1 MARSRA
7 AEPGLAGGPGLG
19 RAGSEHGLHLA
30 CLTGVS
36 GRGGGPRWSSEPRAG
51 RTAVAAA
58 EAPGVSDGPRG
69 CAGAR
74 CAGSGVPGGGEWT
87 PHCQVPLAFMCI
99 LCPLSASPGSP
110 RLWLSG
116 SFWLGVTALLGG
128 LAVSLCRGT
137 GGRTINLS
145 SRPETPLYCQFVPN
159 PVFVTERGFGL
170 CRPLSVAADQRG
182 CQAARDRVR
191 PAPALARLG
200 LTSQAQRR
208 TGWTVRA
215 AAWHPPRGPARPRS
229 CPRPA
234 ASGAPSGPRVMLL
247 SSLLFPSPVSAT
259 AFYKAQPVI
268 EFVCEVL
275 DFKSIE
281 EQQKPLTDSQRVKFT
296 KEIKGQ

>member
-99 LCPLSASPGSP
+99 LCPVSASPGSP

-145 SRPETPLYCQFVPN
+145 SRPETPLYCQFFPN
-159 PVFVTERGFGL
+159 PVFVAERGFGL

-215 AAWHPPRGPARPRS
+215 AARRPPRGPAAAPELSAAGRVRGAVWRPPCHAALLTSLPVSSLSDRVLQG
-229 CPRPA
+229 A
-234 ASGAPSGPRVMLL
+234 ASDRVCL
-247 SSLLFPSPVSAT
+247 
-259 AFYKAQPVI
+259 
-268 EFVCEVL
+268 
-275 DFKSIE
+275 
-281 EQQKPLTDSQRVKFT
+281 
-296 KEIKGQ
+296 

>member
-1 MARSRA
+1 MWFGFHQSVRPSLWKMMLNIDGKCGPVACGGAGAGRGSRA
-7 AEPGLAGGPGLG
+7 GEGWLRARPAPGVPH
-19 RAGSEHGLHLA
+19 RS
-30 CLTGVS
+30 V
-36 GRGGGPRWSSEPRAG
+36 RWGGGPRWSSEPRAG

-74 CAGSGVPGGGEWT
+74 CAGSDVPGGGEWT

-99 LCPLSASPGSP
+99 LCPVSASPGSP

-145 SRPETPLYCQFVPN
+145 SRPETPLYCQFFPN
-159 PVFVTERGFGL
+159 PVFVAERGFGL
-170 CRPLSVAADQRG
+170 CRPLAVAADQRG

-191 PAPALARLG
+191 PAPALARLC

-215 AAWHPPRGPARPRS
+215 AARRPPRGPAAAPELSAAGRVRGAVWRPPCHAALLPSLPVSSLSDRVLQG
-229 CPRPA
+229 A
-234 ASGAPSGPRVMLL
+234 ASDRVCL
-247 SSLLFPSPVSAT
+247 
-259 AFYKAQPVI
+259 
-268 EFVCEVL
+268 
-275 DFKSIE
+275 
-281 EQQKPLTDSQRVKFT
+281 
-296 KEIKGQ
+296 